1 MINRTIVT
9 IITLALI
16 TLSVNAKNK
25 YPFQDASL
33 PIDQRVEDLLSRMT
47 LEEKAGQLMCLMGWN
62 YYQIDGRKVTVS
74 NQFRHQVDSM
84 HVGMFWAV
92 FRADPWT
99 QKTIAN
105 GLDPALAAQAANAMQ
120 RYAIEHSRLGI
131 PLFLAEEA
139 PHGHMAIGSTVFP
152 TGLGMAA
159 TWNPGLVQQVG
170 KVIGKEIRLQGGH
183 ISYGPV
189 LDLARD
195 PRWSR
200 VEETMGED
208 PYLSSEMGAAMV
220 RGLGGGDL
228 SLPYSTI
235 TTLKHFIAYGTTE
248 GGQNGACSMVGPRE
262 LKQVF
267 LTPFKRAIDAGAL
280 SVMTAYNSLDG
291 VPCTSNRQL
300 LTDVLRGEWNFK
312 RGMVVSDLFSI
323 DGLKGTHHTAA
334 NWQDAAIQALQAGVD
349 VDLGGN
355 CFTDLVDAV
364 KNGRIKEDILNQAV
378 GRVLRLKF
386 EMGLFENPYVDGKSA
401 GKEVNNPFSI
411 AIAKQVALESIT
423 LLKNDGTLPL
433 SKDKKVAVI
442 GPNADNVY
450 NMLGDYTAPQPDGKV
465 VTVYQGIRA
474 MLGDARC
481 THVKGCA
488 IRDTMDCDIPAAVEA
503 AMSAD
508 VVIAVV
514 GGSSARD
521 FKTSYEDTGAASAEQ
536 QTVSDME
543 CGEGFD
549 RVTLDLLG
557 RQMELLEALKKTGK
571 PLVVV
576 YIEGRPLNKNWADEN
591 ANALLTAYYPGEQ
604 GGNAIAE
611 VLFGD
616 YNPSG
621 RLPVSVP
628 RHVGQLPVYYNKPA
642 PAAHDYVEM
651 SAKPLYPFGYGLS
664 YTTFEY
670 SDLTVT
676 GLDATFKVTNTG
688 NHKGDEVVQL
698 YLHQDLSTVVQPERQ
713 LKAFKRITLEPGETR
728 TVTLHLD
735 YDDLAIVDA
744 NMKWTVEPGT
754 YHVLI
759 GPSSKD
765 IRLMGRI
772 TIPD

>member
-120 RYAIEHSRLGI
+120 RYAIEHTRLGI
-131 PLFLAEEA
+131 PIFLAEEA
-139 PHGHMAIGSTVFP
+139 PHGHMAIGATVFP

-159 TWNPGLVQQVG
+159 TWDPELMQQAG
-170 KVIGKEIRLQGGH
+170 SVIGKEIRLQGGH

-235 TTLKHFIAYGTTE
+235 ATLKHFIAYGTTE
-248 GGQNGACSMVGPRE
+248 GGQNGARSIVGPRE

-300 LTDVLRGEWNFK
+300 LSDVLRGEWNFK

-364 KNGRIKEDILNQAV
+364 KNGRIKEGILNQAV

-401 GKEVNNPFSI
+401 GKEVNNPSSI

-488 IRDTMDCDIPAAVEA
+488 IRDTSESDIQAAVDA
-503 AMSAD
+503 ATSAD

-549 RVTLDLLG
+549 RATLDLLG

-604 GGNAIAE
+604 GGNAIAK

-616 YNPSG
+616 YNPAG

>member
-33 PIDQRVEDLLSRMT
+33 PIDQRVKDLLSRMT

-120 RYAIEHSRLGI
+120 RYAIEHTRLGI
-131 PLFLAEEA
+131 PIFLAEEA
-139 PHGHMAIGSTVFP
+139 PHGHMAIGATVFP

-159 TWNPGLVQQVG
+159 TWDPELMQQAG
-170 KVIGKEIRLQGGH
+170 SVIGKEIRLQGGH

-228 SLPYSTI
+228 SLPNSTI
-235 TTLKHFIAYGTTE
+235 ATLKHFIAYGTTE
-248 GGQNGACSMVGPRE
+248 GGQNGARSIVGPRE
-262 LKQVF
+262 LLQVF
-267 LTPFKRAIDAGAL
+267 LQPFRRVISAGAL
-280 SVMTAYNSLDG
+280 SVMTSYNSLDG

-300 LTDVLRGEWNFK
+300 LSDVLRGEWNFK

-364 KNGRIKEDILNQAV
+364 KKGRIKEGILNQAV

-386 EMGLFENPYVDGKSA
+386 EMGLFENPYVNA
-401 GKEVNNPFSI
+401 RTAQREVH
-411 AIAKQVALESIT
+411 ATAAVTVARQAALESIT

-488 IRDTMDCDIPAAVEA
+488 IRDTTESDIQAAVDA
-503 AMSAD
+503 ATSAD

-536 QTVSDME
+536 ATISDME

-549 RVTLDLLG
+549 RATLDLLG

-604 GGNAIAE
+604 GGNAIAK

-616 YNPSG
+616 YNPAG

-713 LKAFKRITLEPGETR
+713 LKAFERITLEPGETR

-735 YDDLAIVDA
+735 YGDLAIVDA
-744 NMKWTVEPGT
+744 DMKWTVEPGT